1 MNTVYK
7 DKAFV
12 TLCFTTCF
20 CVSSTAFEGPV
31 DSECK
36 LFQESAECAFF

>member
-1 MNTVYK
+1 MNTVYR

-12 TLCFTTCF
+12 ILCFTTCF
-20 CVSSTAFEGPV
+20 CASSTAFEGPVTAFEGPV

-36 LFQESAECAFF
+36 LFQ